1 MNKTSKD
8 KSNITVKSNIELN
21 DWSYSPLESPNFIK
35 KIRGYEAIRKFL
47 LKYHSGEKFL
57 VEGQKQEYK
66 FGVNKCSHSDDGD
79 FVWGS
84 YINKSGSIEYGCRCE
99 KLDCSEFYSCR
110 KGLTETEISW
120 VRERQKQ
127 RLEKENIKRQEKENL
142 LSSDLLSNEK
152 NEVKINVIN
161 DDNTVD
167 CIPNVNQ
174 VKHENLVSAEVENQN
189 LDKKSYDKIQSVDVC
204 FQKENK
210 SEFIN
215 NKNETSIFKE
225 TETVIDDKEELIE
238 ILIQSDNSTKFLNDE
253 KEKPKMQFNDNS
265 IKSQFKGKQEEV
277 IECHIDEKLLVDA
290 PPGSGKTYCL
300 VERLKY
306 LYDNF
311 SIDNTSV
318 LVLCFTRTATL
329 EVRKRVDSL
338 VDNLNTY
345 YGLIDI
351 DIRTID
357 SFATW
362 LLVQKGESQLF
373 KLDYDQRINQAIKY
387 LKKNP
392 HILNTIKHFI
402 IDEVQDLVGVRAE
415 FIKTILEIINGGV
428 TLLGDRCQGIYD
440 YQVKDSSGMN
450 SVEFYTK
457 LKEIYKH
464 KLKVIEL
471 DKNYRQSDELLKNNK
486 IIRKQIISGD
496 KDKINIALSEVFEKM
511 PSLGEL
517 VDVSREQ
524 IQPIEGENI
533 AFLVRKNSEALLVSN
548 LLNQKRIRHKLN
560 RGNDEYLSYWIG
572 ALITE
577 LSDNIITYNEF
588 EKTYCSLFR
597 TSKDVKKCWQLF
609 LELGNEDDNS
619 LRVNKQTIIRTIQ
632 DEAELYQELYVYNK
646 HSIEVSTIHKA
657 KGREYTNV
665 VLLSRQNEVNLDEAK
680 VNYVSLTRAKTV
692 NYKIGMKQKKLK
704 LDSKSN
710 RHIAYSSVTKGIKRG
725 RGNVATSGKIT
736 MIELIDSEDI
746 NFNSFCDLS
755 LFNDEASVIQNQK
768 YIVNNIK
775 AGDELKLKFLKKN
788 NQILF
793 GIYHSEDRLIG
804 CMNNSFTELISQ
816 KNLRD
821 KFEENKI
828 IYPSEINRLFVDEVI
843 TYIATDV
850 DGIPQKYKKNKM
862 WNAVTISGLGKIE
875 QGAY

>member
-1 MNKTSKD
+1 MNKISKD
-8 KSNITVKSNIELN
+8 KSNITVKSNVELN
-21 DWSYSPLESPNFIK
+21 DWNYSPLESPNFIK
-35 KIRGYEAIRKFL
+35 KIRGYEAIKKFL

-66 FGVNKCSHSDDGD
+66 FGVNKCSRSDDGD

-84 YINKSGSIEYGCRCE
+84 YINKSGNVEYGCRCE
-99 KLDCSEFYSCR
+99 KLDCSEFYNCR
-110 KGLTETEISW
+110 KGVTETEISCI
-120 VRERQKQ
+120 RERQKQ
-127 RLEKENIKRQEKENL
+127 RLETENIKKQEKEKL
-142 LSSDLLSNEK
+142 FDSRSLSNKK
-152 NEVKINVIN
+152 NEVEFNAIN
-161 DDNTVD
+161 DNKIVEH
-167 CIPNVNQ
+167 ISNVNQ
-174 VKHENLVSAEVENQN
+174 VKHGNLISADGKNQN
-189 LDKKSYDKIQSVDVC
+189 LDKEPYGEIQSFDG
-204 FQKENK
+204 FLKKQKKSELINNENK
-210 SEFIN
+210 A
-215 NKNETSIFKE
+215 SIFREKP
-225 TETVIDDKEELIE
+225 TVIDKEELIE
-238 ILIQSDNSTKFLNDE
+238 IQIQNDNSTKVLINE
-253 KEKPKMQFNDNS
+253 KEKPKIQFNDNS
-265 IKSQFKGKQEEV
+265 TKSPFKGKQQEV
-277 IECHIDEKLLVDA
+277 IECHIDENLLVDA

-329 EVRKRVDSL
+329 EVRKRVDYI
-338 VDNLNTY
+338 VDDVNTY

-362 LLVQKGESQLF
+362 LLVQGGESQLF
-373 KLDYDQRINQAIKY
+373 KWDYDQRIDEAIKY

-440 YQVKDSSGMN
+440 YQVKDSSMMN
-450 SVEFYTK
+450 SVQFYTK
-457 LKEIYKH
+457 LKELYKH

-471 DKNYRQSDELLKNNK
+471 DENYRQSDELLKSNK
-486 IIRKQIISGD
+486 IIRNQIISGD
-496 KDKINIALSEVFEKM
+496 KNQINIALSETFEKM

-517 VDVSREQ
+517 VDISRDQ

-533 AFLVRKNSEALLVSN
+533 AFLVRTNSEALLVSN

-560 RGNDEYLSYWIG
+560 RSNDEYLSYWIG

-577 LSDNIITYNEF
+577 LQDSIITYNQF
-588 EKTYCSLFR
+588 EKTYCSLFG

-619 LRVNKQTIIRTIQ
+619 LRVNKKTIIRTIQ

-665 VLLSRQNEVNLDEAK
+665 VLLSRPNEVNLDEAK
-680 VNYVSLTRAKTV
+680 VNYVSLTRAKKL
-692 NYKIGMKQKKLK
+692 NYKIGMKKKKLR

-725 RGNVATSGKIT
+725 RRDAVTTEKIT
-736 MIELIDSEDI
+736 MIELIASEDI
-746 NFNSFCDLS
+746 NFNSFCDLR

-775 AGDELKLKFLKKN
+775 VGDELKLKFLKKN

-793 GIYHSEDRLIG
+793 GIYHLEDRLIG

-816 KNLRD
+816 KNSRD
-821 KFEENKI
+821 KFEENNI
-828 IYPSEINRLFVDEVI
+828 IYPAEIHRLFVDEVI

-850 DGIPQKYKKNKM
+850 DGIPQKYKKNQM
-862 WNAVTISGLGKIE
+862 WNAITISGLGKIE

>member
-1 MNKTSKD
+1 MNKISKD
-8 KSNITVKSNIELN
+8 KSNITVKSNVELN
-21 DWSYSPLESPNFIK
+21 DWNYSPLESPNFIR
-35 KIRGYEAIRKFL
+35 KIRGYEAIKKFL

-66 FGVNKCSHSDDGD
+66 FGVNKCSRSDDGD

-84 YINKSGSIEYGCRCE
+84 YINKSGNVEYGCRCE
-99 KLDCSEFYSCR
+99 KLDCSEFYNCR
-110 KGLTETEISW
+110 KGVTETEISCI
-120 VRERQKQ
+120 RERQKQ
-127 RLEKENIKRQEKENL
+127 RLETENIKKQEKEKL
-142 LSSDLLSNEK
+142 FDSRSLSNKK
-152 NEVKINVIN
+152 NEVEFNAIN
-161 DDNTVD
+161 DNKIVEH
-167 CIPNVNQ
+167 ISNVNQ
-174 VKHENLVSAEVENQN
+174 VKHGNLISADGKNQN
-189 LDKKSYDKIQSVDVC
+189 LDKEPYGEIQSFDG
-204 FQKENK
+204 FLKKQKKSELINNENK
-210 SEFIN
+210 A
-215 NKNETSIFKE
+215 SIFREKP
-225 TETVIDDKEELIE
+225 TVIDKEELIE
-238 ILIQSDNSTKFLNDE
+238 IQIQNDNSTKVLINE
-253 KEKPKMQFNDNS
+253 KEKPKIQFNDNS
-265 IKSQFKGKQEEV
+265 TKSPFKGKQQEV
-277 IECHIDEKLLVDA
+277 IECHIDENLLVDA

-329 EVRKRVDSL
+329 EVRKRVDYI
-338 VDNLNTY
+338 VDDVNTY

-362 LLVQKGESQLF
+362 LLVQGGESQLF
-373 KLDYDQRINQAIKY
+373 KWDYDQRIDEAIKY

-440 YQVKDSSGMN
+440 YQVKDSSMMN
-450 SVEFYTK
+450 SVQFYTK
-457 LKEIYKH
+457 LKELYKH

-471 DKNYRQSDELLKNNK
+471 DENYRQSDELLKSNK
-486 IIRKQIISGD
+486 IIRNQIISGD
-496 KDKINIALSEVFEKM
+496 KNQINIALSETFEKM

-517 VDVSREQ
+517 VDISRDQ

-533 AFLVRKNSEALLVSN
+533 AFLVRTNSEALLVSN

-560 RGNDEYLSYWIG
+560 RSNDEYLSYWIG

-577 LSDNIITYNEF
+577 LQDSIITYNQF
-588 EKTYCSLFR
+588 EKTYCSLFG

-665 VLLSRQNEVNLDEAK
+665 VLLSRPNEVNLDEAK
-680 VNYVSLTRAKTV
+680 VNYVSLTRAKKL
-692 NYKIGMKQKKLK
+692 NYKIGMKKKKLR

-725 RGNVATSGKIT
+725 RRDAVTTEKIT
-736 MIELIDSEDI
+736 MIELIASEDI
-746 NFNSFCDLS
+746 NFNSFCDLR

-775 AGDELKLKFLKKN
+775 VGDELKLKFLKKN

-793 GIYHSEDRLIG
+793 GIYHLEDRLIG

-816 KNLRD
+816 KNSRD
-821 KFEENKI
+821 KFEENNI
-828 IYPSEINRLFVDEVI
+828 IYPAEIHRLFVDEVI

-850 DGIPQKYKKNKM
+850 DGIPQKYKKNQM
-862 WNAVTISGLGKIE
+862 WNAITISGLGKIE